1 MNDLQ
6 VIDYSGVRVLTT
18 EQLAQ
23 AYECETTQIQQN
35 FINNKSHFEKGKH
48 YFKLTGDE
56 LKVFKASLGD
66 SKISSTFKF
75 TSALMLWTRRGASRH
90 CKMLGTEKAWE
101 MYDNLEENYF
111 NPPQK
116 KMTAAEILS
125 GMAEELVK
133 QERRT
138 ARLEM
143 RQERNEE
150 NFKILNSRM
159 DTFNGIG
166 TDEDKRQKLNSMIR
180 AFSLKAGMRFDEGWR
195 NFIRAY
201 NTAFHANV
209 NLLITKYM
217 EKNHIQKKKRPTT
230 PEYFE
235 RAGLL
240 DDALAVADK
249 LLNGAHAHSAIDSI
263 LKHS

>member
-1 MNDLQ
+1 MYP
-6 VIDYSGVRVLTT
+6 VDYNGVRVLTT

-23 AYECETTQIQQN
+23 AYKCEPQQIKQN
-35 FINNKSHFEKGKH
+35 FNNNLDHFVEGKH
-48 YFKLTGDE
+48 YFKLE
-56 LKVFKASLGD
+56 SEALHSFKNKVENIDLVGKNARILY
-66 SKISSTFKF
+66 
-75 TSALMLWTRRGASRH
+75 LWTRRGASRH

-150 NFKILNSRM
+150 NFKILNSRV

-230 PEYFE
+230 PESFE

-249 LLNGAHAHSAIDSI
+249 LLNDAHAHSAIDSI
-263 LKHS
+263 LKHD

>member
-1 MNDLQ
+1 MYP
-6 VIDYSGVRVLTT
+6 VDYNGVRVLTT

-35 FINNKSHFEKGKH
+35 FINNKSHFQKGKH
-48 YFKLTGDE
+48 YFKLAGDE

-66 SKISSTFKF
+66 SKISSTLKF

-143 RQERNEE
+143 RQEQSEKNL
-150 NFKILNSRM
+150 KILHSRM
-159 DTFNGIG
+159 DTFNGVG
-166 TDEDKRQKLNSMIR
+166 TEEDKRQKLNSMVC
-180 AFSLKAGMRFDEGWR
+180 AFTRKAGLRFDEGWR
-195 NFIRAY
+195 TFTHAY
-201 NTAFHANV
+201 NTAFHTNV
-209 NLLITKYM
+209 NLSITNYK
-217 EKNHIQKKKRPTT
+217 EKHNIQKKKRVTL

-235 RAGLL
+235 RVGLL
-240 DDALAVADK
+240 DDALMVADK
-249 LLNGAHAHSAIDSI
+249 LLNDAHAHSAIDSI
-263 LKHS
+263 LKHD